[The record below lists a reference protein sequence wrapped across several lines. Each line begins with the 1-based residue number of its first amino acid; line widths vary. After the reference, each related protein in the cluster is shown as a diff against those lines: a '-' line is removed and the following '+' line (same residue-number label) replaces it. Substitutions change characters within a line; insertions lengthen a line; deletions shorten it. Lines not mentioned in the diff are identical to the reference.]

1 MRSIFS
7 NISALLAATFFVQAS
22 NAAITTMIGIVIA
35 GSGGSSGD
43 VALISSLYSAGFLAG
58 CFVSPSQIQRLGF
71 IRAFSAAAAI
81 LTLTII
87 LLDMVDGIASW
98 AFLRFSMGAS
108 MAAILAIADGWINI
122 RTPNASRGRVIA
134 IYAIVLGLAS
144 VLSQGVFLVIDADS
158 ENFVL
163 IFAVAMNIA
172 VVLVAITSAEAPVT
186 QIKKRKS
193 WRSMTTTSVTANVAS
208 FSSGFMTTSFV
219 AIMPFYLTTSGVDDA
234 LVATAMIVTYMGRLL
249 FQWPIGLMS
258 DRLGRRT
265 VLIVLCAGVGLLCI
279 WTILFA
285 PGEGALLKGQ
295 EGQFMLW
302 AGFVGVFCLGGLM
315 WPVYS
320 VGSALAFDRAD
331 GDDLVDV
338 SITLLVVNTIGAIAG
353 PLLILGLADYL
364 GVNTLPTVILVASA
378 LTMAVAFS
386 RSSIVE
392 EPAEP
397 KAPAIPIPASSIE
410 MAQMAAETVSDE
422 LEEIAEEIAEEVAE
436 EVADEIAD
444 EIAEEEIAEAIANS
458 DEIASDPVEKK

>member
-1 MRSIFS
+1 MRSIFN

-22 NAAITTMIGIVIA
+22 NAAITTMIGIVTA
-35 GSGGSSGD
+35 ESGGSQGD
-43 VALISSLYSAGFLAG
+43 VAIISSLYSAGFLAG

-81 LTLTII
+81 LTITVI
-87 LLDMVDGIASW
+87 LLEMVDGVASW

-134 IYAIVLGLAS
+134 IYSIVIGLAS
-144 VLSQGVFLVIDADS
+144 VLSQVVFLVMDADS

-172 VVLVAITSAEAPVT
+172 VVLVAITSAQAPVT

-193 WRSMTTTSVTANVAS
+193 WRSLTSTSITANVAS
-208 FSSGFMTTSFV
+208 FTSGFMATSFV
-219 AIMPFYLTTSGVDDA
+219 AIVPFYFTKNGLDDA
-234 LVATAMIVTYMGRLL
+234 LVATTMIVIYLGRLS

-265 VLIVLCAGVGLLCI
+265 VLIVLCAGVGLWCI
-279 WTILFA
+279 LSILFS
-285 PGEGALLKGQ
+285 PGEGAILKGL

-302 AGFVGVFCLGGLM
+302 ASLVGLFCLGGLM
-315 WPVYS
+315 WPIYS
-320 VGSALAFDRAD
+320 VASALAFDRAD
-331 GDDLVDV
+331 EDNLIDV
-338 SITLLVVNTIGAIAG
+338 SITLLVVNTIGAIVG
-353 PLLILGLADYL
+353 PLLILSLADYL
-364 GVNTLPTVILVASA
+364 GANTLPIVMLVVSA
-378 LTMAVAFS
+378 LTISVAFF
-386 RSSIVE
+386 RSATVE
-392 EPAEP
+392 EPSKP
-397 KAPAIPIPASSIE
+397 KATAIPIPVSSIE

-444 EIAEEEIAEAIANS
+444 EIAEEEIAEEIANL
-458 DEIASDPVEKK
+458 DQIASDRARKK